1 MKITGVETQ
10 LVELPLPSPIGTA
23 IHAMHSV
30 GCVLLELTTDAGVVG
45 QSFVFTLNAVRIRA
59 FDEMVRGMSH
69 HVIGRDPHETSGIWH
84 GIWADINPTG
94 HKGVTIS
101 ALSAID
107 IACWDAVGR
116 AAELPLH
123 KLFGACR
130 DEVDTYASSGL
141 WLSTPTAELGAEAVA
156 LVEKG
161 FHAVKL
167 RIGSQRI
174 SDDVDRVRAVRDAIG
189 NDIGLLVDANQG
201 FTPKHAIRL
210 GQRLEEFD
218 LVWIEEPVPAHDLQG
233 HSDVRAALAT
243 PVASGETE
251 YTRYGMQAMLDAR
264 AADVLMP
271 DLQRIG
277 GYSEF
282 RIAAAAAAARDVP
295 VSSHFFTEH
304 SLAIAGSIHNCISV
318 EHIDWFAPLFNEE
331 VELRSGKLVIP
342 DRPGTGFTFRR
353 QASTTSGSPHRSP
366 R

>member
-1 MKITGVETQ
+1 MKITGLETQ
-10 LVELPLPSPIGTA
+10 LIELPLPSPIGTA
-23 IHAMHSV
+23 IHSMHSI
-30 GCVLLELTTDAGVVG
+30 GCVLVELKTDVGVVG
-45 QSFVFTLNAVRIRA
+45 QSFVFTHNAVRIRA
-59 FDEMVRGMSH
+59 FDEMVRGFSH
-69 HVIGRDPHETSGIWH
+69 HVVGRDPHETGGIWH
-84 GIWADINPTG
+84 DIWADINPTG

-107 IACWDAVGR
+107 VACWDAVGR

-123 KLFGACR
+123 KMFGACR
-130 DEVDTYASSGL
+130 AEVDTYASSGL
-141 WLSTPTAELGAEAVA
+141 WLSTPTNELGAEAAA

-167 RIGSQRI
+167 RIGSERT
-174 SDDVDRVRAVRDAIG
+174 SDDVARVRAVRDAIG
-189 NDIGLLVDANQG
+189 PGIGLLVDANQG

-218 LVWIEEPVPAHDLQG
+218 LVWIEEPVAAHDLQG
-233 HSDVRAALAT
+233 HADVRAALAT
-243 PVASGETE
+243 PIASGETE

-282 RIAAAAAAARDVP
+282 RVAAAAAAAKDVP

-304 SLAIAGSIHNCISV
+304 SLAIAGSTHNCISV

-331 VELRSGKLVIP
+331 VEIRSGKLVIP
-342 DRPGTGFTFRR
+342 DRPGTGFTFRTGLVQR
-353 QASTTSGSPHRSP
+353 FPLST
-366 R
+366 